1 MCRHQCA
8 KGLLDRPV
16 VHCSLSDDERD
27 VVRRYQYLRGARDE
41 EAVVYGILEVLEL
54 SNVLRGQFA

>member
-27 VVRRYQYLRGARDE
+27 VIRRYQCVRRGNYE
-41 EAVVYGILEVLEL
+41 EVVIYRMLEDFEL
-54 SNVLRGQFA
+54 SNVLKDQFA